1 MARIYAGVLGPLAM
15 TATLIHGLL
24 HAGSTNDV
32 LFRSWMALCVFS
44 VVGAIVGAVAD
55 RLVTEAVKEQMER
68 ELASQHGT
76 SEGSKDETTNRSS

>member
-1 MARIYAGVLGPLAM
+1 MARIYAGVLGTLAM

-24 HAGSTNDV
+24 HAGSTNEV
-32 LFRSWMALCVFS
+32 LFRAWMALCVFS

-76 SEGSKDETTNRSS
+76 SQGQEEGTARSS